1 MIEKTNAKVI
11 VCKNLIFFVVTKK
24 RWKGKKIFE
33 SDQDLVG
40 LDQSHP
46 SSYIDVNVKSKYK
59 SDFI

>member
-1 MIEKTNAKVI
+1 MCNCVQE
-11 VCKNLIFFVVTKK
+11 LDIFCRYKK

-40 LDQSHP
+40 LGQSHP